1 MTKNLITRLFLV
13 ALSICALSTAA
24 FAMDLTSAKS
34 SGLVGEMPNGL
45 IGPVNNATGV
55 DDLIKS
61 VNDGRMKIYTQNAVE
76 QNLPIDQIQQIAG
89 KKIQSATPAGQFI
102 QDEKGEWIKK

>member
-1 MTKNLITRLFLV
+1 MTKKFIARLFLV

-34 SGLVGEMPNGL
+34 SGLVGEMSNGL
-45 IGPVNNATGV
+45 IGSVNGATGA

-61 VNDGRMKIYTQNAVE
+61 VNDGRMKIYTQNAAE
-76 QNLPIDQIQQIAG
+76 QNIPVNQVQAIAG
-89 KKIQSATPAGQFI
+89 KKLQSATPAGQYI
-102 QDEKGEWIKK
+102 QDASGKWIQK